1 MYDLIIIGGGP
12 AAMSAGIYAARFRLK
27 TLILASMIGGAITG
41 AHDIQNYPGFK
52 TISGMDL
59 MKQMEEQVR
68 FQGVEIKL
76 GDAVKITP
84 KGNSFKINDQYECK
98 AIVLA
103 VGTTRRKLDIPGEK
117 KYLGKGVSFCAIC
130 DAAFFRNKVVAI
142 IGGSNSAAMAA
153 QLLAEHSNK
162 VYIIYRK
169 EPMRAEP
176 ARVEDIENNPKI
188 EFIYNTNILEIKGNK
203 FLNKVILDRE
213 YKGSNELALDG
224 VFIEIGSVPS
234 TILTNMIGIELDD
247 YNLIKTDA
255 GQRTNIKGIY
265 AAGDITTNSN
275 KFMQIVTAV
284 SEGAIAANSAYT
296 DSKIDKSKKSNI

>member
-12 AAMSAGIYAARFRLK
+12 AAMSASIYAARFRLK
-27 TLILASMIGGAITG
+27 TLILASMLGGAITG

-52 TISGMDL
+52 TISGINL
-59 MKQMEEQVR
+59 MKKMEEQVR

-76 GDAVKITP
+76 EDAINIVP
-84 KGNSFKINDQYECK
+84 KGSTFKVNDQYECR
-98 AIVLA
+98 AIILA

-153 QLLAEHSNK
+153 QLLAEHSKK

-176 ARVEDIENNPKI
+176 ARVECLESNPKI
-188 EFIYNTNILEIKGNK
+188 EFIYNTNVLEIKGTK
-203 FLNKVILDRE
+203 FLEKVILDRE

-224 VFIEIGSVPS
+224 IFIEIGSVPS
-234 TILTNMIGIELDD
+234 TILTKMMGITLDD

-265 AAGDITTNSN
+265 AAGDITTNSD
-275 KFMQIVTAV
+275 KFMQVVTAV
-284 SEGAIAANSAYT
+284 SEGAVAANSVYT
-296 DSKIDKSKKSNI
+296 DSKTKK